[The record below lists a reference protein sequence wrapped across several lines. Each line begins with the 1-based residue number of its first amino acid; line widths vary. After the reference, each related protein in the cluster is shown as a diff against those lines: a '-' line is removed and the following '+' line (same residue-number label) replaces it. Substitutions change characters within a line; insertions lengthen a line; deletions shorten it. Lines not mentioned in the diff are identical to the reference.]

1 MENAVHQVDYQNYY
15 RPLSSECRHG
25 MRIDWDVPIRMDDG
39 LELRADVFR
48 PVDEGRYPVLLS
60 YGPYGKGL
68 AFQEGYTTA
77 WERMAREEPSTV
89 EGSSNEFQCWEV
101 ADPEKWVP
109 HGYVVIRVDSR
120 GAGRS
125 PGQLNNNS
133 PRETEDHRQ
142 CIAWAARQE
151 WSSGKVGLLGISYY
165 AANQWRVAAT
175 QPPALAALCIWEG
188 YSERYRDATRHGGI
202 LSTFSKGWAEK
213 QVKSVQHG
221 LGERGPRSR
230 ATGELVCGPD
240 TLDEADLARNLRA
253 FWDEVVVRELDD
265 EFYATMRPDL
275 SRITVPLL
283 SAANW
288 GGQGLHLR
296 GNVEGF
302 MRAGSRQKWLECHGG
317 THWTEFYA
325 AEGVA
330 LQRRFFDHFL
340 KGEQN
345 GWDSQPPVILNV
357 RHVDRFEKRMEAAWP
372 LPATDWREMH
382 LSADM
387 KLRPEADRQ
396 TGTRAFPA
404 MSGHLLFKSE
414 PFEKETEITGPLA
427 LKLAVSSSTSDADIF
442 AVVHLFDP
450 DGRQVTFQGALDP
463 RTPIAQGWLRAS
475 HRKLDAERSEPWRP
489 WHTHDELWPLEAN
502 QPVQLDIEIWP
513 SCIVVPAG
521 YSLGLSV
528 RGTDYEHEGPADNL
542 SNIKHPMRGSGP
554 FLHDDEQDRPKEV
567 FAGTTT
573 IHFGEGWDN
582 SLLLP
587 VIPPRRA

>member
-1 MENAVHQVDYQNYY
+1 MHQINHENYY
-15 RPLSSECRHG
+15 CPLSSECRHG

-39 LELRADVFR
+39 IELRADVFR
-48 PVDEGRYPVLLS
+48 PVGEGRYPVLLS

-68 AFQEGYTTA
+68 AFQDGYATA

-109 HGYVVIRVDSR
+109 QGYVVVRVDSR

-125 PGQLNNNS
+125 PGLLNNNS

-142 CIAWAARQE
+142 CIAWAARQK

-188 YSERYRDATRHGGI
+188 YSDRYRDAARHGGI
-202 LSTFSKGWAEK
+202 LCTFSKGWAEK

-253 FWDEVVVRELDD
+253 FWDEVVKRELDD

-296 GNVEGF
+296 GNIEGF
-302 MRAGSRQKWLECHGG
+302 MRAGSPQKWLECHGG
-317 THWTEFYA
+317 THWTEFYT

-357 RHVDRFEKRMEAAWP
+357 RHVDRFEKRMEPAWP
-372 LPATDWREMH
+372 LPATDWQKMH

-387 KLRPEADRQ
+387 RLQSQADRE
-396 TGTRAFPA
+396 TGMRAFPA
-404 MSGHLLFKSE
+404 MSGHLLFRSDPLAE
-414 PFEKETEITGPLA
+414 ETEITGPLA
-427 LKLAVSSSTSDADIF
+427 LKLAVSSSTHDADIF
-442 AVVHLFDP
+442 VVVHLFDP

-475 HRKLDAERSEPWRP
+475 HRKLDPERSEPWRP

-502 QPVQLDIEIWP
+502 RPVQLDIEIWP
-513 SCIVVPAG
+513 TCIVVPAG
-521 YSLGLSV
+521 YSLGLSI
-528 RGTDYEHEGPADNL
+528 RGTDYEHDGPADKL
-542 SNIKHPMRGSGP
+542 SNIKQPMRGSGP
-554 FLHDDEQDRPKEV
+554 FLHDDEEDRPGEV

-573 IHFGEGWDN
+573 IHFGDGWDN

-587 VIPPRRA
+587 IVGRRRE